1 MLLLITLFH
10 FRSTIMGINVNLY
23 YTIHHY
29 GVYYIQG
36 GLNSMKILSA
46 GKLAKTVTELR
57 NNLDLTQAELGERTG
72 LHRIMIGRIERE
84 DFIPSIVQLQALGD
98 TLGFDI
104 TEMFVEQERSN
115 SFVALR
121 GGNLSE
127 AEREGVDTLLSMML
141 ALRQQI
147 IIRRKFERA
156 SRNKTNP

>member
-1 MLLLITLFH
+1 
-10 FRSTIMGINVNLY
+10 
-23 YTIHHY
+23 
-29 GVYYIQG
+29 
-36 GLNSMKILSA
+36 MKILSA
-46 GKLAKTVTELR
+46 SKLAKTVAELR
-57 NNLDLTQAELGERTG
+57 NSLDLTQAELGERTG

-104 TEMFVEQERSN
+104 TEMFVEQERPN

-127 AEREGVDTLLSMML
+127 AEKEGVDTLLSMML

-147 IIRRKFERA
+147 ILRRKFERA
-156 SRNKTNP
+156 SQNKTNP

>member
-1 MLLLITLFH
+1 
-10 FRSTIMGINVNLY
+10 
-23 YTIHHY
+23 
-29 GVYYIQG
+29 
-36 GLNSMKILSA
+36 MKILSA